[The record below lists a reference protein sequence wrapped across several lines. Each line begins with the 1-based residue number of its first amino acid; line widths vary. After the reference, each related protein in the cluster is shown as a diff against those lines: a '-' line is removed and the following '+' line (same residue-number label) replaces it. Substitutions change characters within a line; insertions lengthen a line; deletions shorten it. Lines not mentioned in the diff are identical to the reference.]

1 MRKFVLSQLRST
13 SYRIKLS
20 QCYRVPVLA
29 DPSSNLSRRYS
40 AVPYPDGLDAE
51 EELAPATASQSPPP
65 VSSLAPGVLSTPPVP
80 SHVPVELSAP
90 PAPRADTSLA
100 PSPVSDVHANTPD
113 PQATTADSEPFADT
127 TDSEPFPADSEPFV
141 SPGPRR
147 SGRPSRR
154 PAYLEDYVT

>member
-13 SYRIKLS
+13 SYRIKLCK
-20 QCYRVPVLA
+20 CYRVPVLA
-29 DPSSNLSRRYS
+29 DPSSKLSRRYS

-51 EELAPATASQSPPP
+51 EELAPTPASQRPPP
-65 VSSLAPGVLSTPPVP
+65 VSSLAPNVLSAPPVP
-80 SHVPVELSAP
+80 SHVPEELSAP
-90 PAPRADTSLA
+90 QASRADTCPV
-100 PSPVSDVHANTPD
+100 PSSVPDVHANTPD
-113 PQATTADSEPFADT
+113 SQATSANSEPFADT

-141 SPGPRR
+141 SRGPRR